1 MTYSKVFAFVAIALC
16 TTSALAA
23 GGHGRSFRG
32 NDFNPRQDGQNADM
46 GYEQRQQRQQQEAE
60 PARQRNEGFGYGFER
75 RQEHSDRPDFGRR
88 NRN

>member
-1 MTYSKVFAFVAIALC
+1 MTYSRVFAFVAIALC
-16 TTSALAA
+16 TTSALAG
-23 GGHGRSFRG
+23 GGHGPAFRG

-75 RQEHSDRPDFGRR
+75 RQEHSGRPDFGRR